1 MECKSSRRVV
11 VVTLDQELYS
21 FNLVAVFKETGIFYF
36 DGFYASC
43 DWSLPV
49 TQQILK
55 HPKLTSQKN
64 WRTVLKTL
72 GGSTA
77 TSYHN
82 LTS

>member
-36 DGFYASC
+36 DGFYANC

-49 TQQILK
+49 I
-55 HPKLTSQKN
+55 
-64 WRTVLKTL
+64 
-72 GGSTA
+72 
-77 TSYHN
+77 
-82 LTS
+82 

>member
-1 MECKSSRRVV
+1 MECKSRRRVV

-49 TQQILK
+49 T
-55 HPKLTSQKN
+55 
-64 WRTVLKTL
+64 
-72 GGSTA
+72 
-77 TSYHN
+77 
-82 LTS
+82 